1 MSGLIPVSGNL
12 FVRPVLASEERA
24 EAIAKRSG
32 LLIPK
37 PDNKHSFEG
46 VPNQGIIY
54 ALPAD
59 YSGSLK
65 VGSRVVFD
73 EKAPKGFKWDGFT
86 LFPLKIEQ
94 IVAEVAQND

>member
-1 MSGLIPVSGNL
+1 MNITPAPGMVL
-12 FVRPVLASEERA
+12 VRPVLASEERA
-24 EAIAKRSG
+24 AEIQKRSG

-54 ALPAD
+54 AIDPN
-59 YSGSLK
+59 YTGELK
-65 VGSRVVFD
+65 VGARVVFD
-73 EKAPKGFKWDGFT
+73 EKAPKGFKWDDFT

-94 IVAEVAQND
+94 IVAEIAKND